1 MIHLHTD
8 LLGEGIGYE
17 EGVSIHRGQEIP
29 GVLWLVV
36 HQTLIHHQHAIADFL
51 NIVTASFQ
59 GRGDILEE
67 SVLTLVEALS
77 LGGHGERVERAVQG
91 IGLTRGHTLSAQP

>member
-8 LLGEGIGYE
+8 LLGEGTGYE

-29 GVLWLVV
+29 GILWLVV

-91 IGLTRGHTLSAQP
+91 IGLTGGHTLSAQP